1 MARPIAPHALM
12 PQLALWFIVVGGV
25 AALGGWGGTL
35 VLMAWGLGA
44 VILAAVF
51 ATRLW
56 AVLFG

>member
-1 MARPIAPHALM
+1 M